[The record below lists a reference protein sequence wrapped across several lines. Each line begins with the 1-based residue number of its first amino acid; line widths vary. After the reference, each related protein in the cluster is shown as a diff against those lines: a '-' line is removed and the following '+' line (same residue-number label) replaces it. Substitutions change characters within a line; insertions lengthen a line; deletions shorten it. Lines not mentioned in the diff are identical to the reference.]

1 MNKVREVEARLLVRV
16 VCERLRE
23 PIAESV
29 GVAIV
34 LDVWSDDGLASS
46 NYEANKHLKVR
57 TQVL

>member
-1 MNKVREVEARLLVRV
+1 MQKEIEARLLVRV

-34 LDVWSDDGLASS
+34 LDVWSDDGLASATYTAYQ
-46 NYEANKHLKVR
+46 NVKVR
-57 TQVL
+57 INKY